1 MQCEAK
7 AKSTGKQCQRSAKA
21 GLNVCRVHGGNTKLA
36 RAAGVRR
43 MEEAKSAML
52 NGLPEIAAEL
62 TRIALS
68 AESEAVRVQATR
80 EVFARLGFGEAD
92 KVEISLAAAE
102 SRVDAEIARLSQ
114 QLDDI
119 DA

>member
-1 MQCEAK
+1 MKCTAHRQDGNPCTAYAIK
-7 AKSTGKQCQRSAKA
+7 GGS
-21 GLNVCRVHGGNTKLA
+21 VCRVHGGSA
-36 RAAGVRR
+36 PQVRAAALRR
-43 MEEAKSAML
+43 LLEAVDPAAGEL
-52 NGLPEIAAEL
+52 IRIGLHAKQ
-62 TRIALS
+62 
-68 AESEAVRVQATR
+68 EAVRVQAIK
-80 EVFARLGFGEAD
+80 ELFARAGFGEPD

>member
-1 MQCEAK
+1 
-7 AKSTGKQCQRSAKA
+7 
-21 GLNVCRVHGGNTKLA
+21 
-36 RAAGVRR
+36 

-52 NGLPEIAAEL
+52 NGLPEIAQEL

-92 KVEISLAAAE
+92 KLEVITIGMVE
-102 SRVDAEIARLSQ
+102 AEIKRLEAE
-114 QLDDI
+114 LNP
-119 DA
+119 